1 MAGGP
6 GWVVGGGGI
15 VPDPLAGG
23 GSGAWAVIGPELKMI
38 RENSKT
44 SEIRQVAASLRIE
57 HYLN

>member
-1 MAGGP
+1 
-6 GWVVGGGGI
+6 VGGGGI